1 MYYNA
6 AVDLIER
13 NLFGER
19 RNKIAVVDDF
29 GQYTYAELADRV
41 NRCANA
47 LRQFGLE
54 PGQRLVLC
62 LTDSIDFPVTFL
74 GAIQAGIVPIPVN
87 TLWTAHDYAYM
98 LLDSSAKAAIV
109 SEIRL
114 SSFQEAARMADW
126 RGRIIVS
133 ARKCP
138 LDQPCLL
145 RLLEGGCATSIPHP
159 TRPNDTC
166 FWLYSSG
173 SSGKPKG
180 AVHVHASLA
189 KTAELFA
196 EGVLGMNHGDIVY
209 SAAKLFFAYGLGNA
223 LSFPFAVGATSI
235 LFADRPLPASINT
248 ILRQHRPTIF
258 CGVPTLFSSLLG
270 SGDLPANGQHAMR
283 LCTSAGEALPEQVA
297 RKWKDH
303 TGVDIIDGIG
313 TTEMLHIFLSNRP
326 GAVRYGT
333 AGQPVP
339 GYKVKLVNEDQE
351 QVRAGEI
358 GELHVSGPTSAVSYW
373 NNLAKTRDTFL
384 GEWTRTGDKLRQTA
398 EGDFVYCGRAD
409 DMIKVGG
416 IWVSPVEVEATLL
429 EHDSVL
435 EAAVVGVGE
444 GLLKPKAFIVL
455 RPGVVGTP
463 ELAQQLKGF
472 VKTKLAPY
480 KYPRWIEFVDELPK
494 TATGKVQRYRLRQA
508 SSTSGI
514 SLQTNQSSQPR

>member
-1 MYYNA
+1 VPLTVIAMVMIHFSLPSRQKGDGVTERVDVIGGVLLAITLGLAVVGLYNPAPDGKHVLPTWGAPVLIGAGIA
-6 AVDLIER
+6 AVIFAVWERFARTRLIDPAGVRFGPFLAALGASVTAGAALMVTLVNVE
-13 NLFGER
+13 LFGQ
-19 RNKIAVVDDF
+19 
-29 GQYTYAELADRV
+29 G
-41 NRCANA
+41 
-47 LRQFGLE
+47 
-54 PGQRLVLC
+54 VL
-62 LTDSIDFPVTFL
+62 
-74 GAIQAGIVPIPVN
+74 
-87 TLWTAHDYAYM
+87 
-98 LLDSSAKAAIV
+98 
-109 SEIRL
+109 EIR
-114 SSFQEAARMADW
+114 
-126 RGRIIVS
+126 
-133 ARKCP
+133 
-138 LDQPCLL
+138 
-145 RLLEGGCATSIPHP
+145 
-159 TRPNDTC
+159 
-166 FWLYSSG
+166 G
-173 SSGKPKG
+173 S
-180 AVHVHASLA
+180 
-189 KTAELFA
+189 
-196 EGVLGMNHGDIVY
+196 DIVF
-209 SAAKLFFAYGLGNA
+209 SVAKLFFAYGLGNA
-223 LSFPFAVGATSI
+223 MSFPMSVGASTV
-235 LFADRPLPASINT
+235 LLPARPTPEAIFD
-248 ILRQHRPTIF
+248 IMRRHRPTIF
-258 CGVPTLFSSLLG
+258 YGVPSLYAALLAHQDLCIGAG
-270 SGDLPANGQHAMR
+270 SDR
-283 LCTSAGEALPEQVA
+283 LRVCVSAGEALPAHIGERWRQ
-297 RKWKDH
+297 H
-303 TGVDIIDGIG
+303 FGVGLTDGIG
-313 TTEMLHIFLSNRP
+313 STEMLHIFLSNRP